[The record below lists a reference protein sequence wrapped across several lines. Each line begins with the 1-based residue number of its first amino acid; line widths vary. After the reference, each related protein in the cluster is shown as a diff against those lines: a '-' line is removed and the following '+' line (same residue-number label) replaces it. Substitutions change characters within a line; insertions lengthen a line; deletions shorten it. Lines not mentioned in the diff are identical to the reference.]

1 MTDAVPPLDLDL
13 RVVRYFL
20 AVADHANFG
29 RAAAAV
35 HVGQPS
41 LSRQI
46 RGLERQ
52 LGVRLFHRTPQ
63 GARLSEA
70 GEAFA
75 PKARILLRAAAEA
88 AAAARKTAGPGGIS
102 IGYTAGLTVTGA
114 TRELR
119 RRHRDATV
127 RTMYLGW
134 RRPAEALLDHQVDA
148 VVARLP
154 FPADGLRVTRLYEE
168 ERVVIVP
175 RNHRLAG
182 RPFAHLADI
191 ADEPLQWVPGLDP
204 DCNAFWRLE
213 PRPDGRPAPTGPVMN
228 TLDDTWEFVASGD
241 TLAVATR
248 SHVNA
253 TRTDLALIPLR
264 GVAPSRV
271 VLATRAEDSALVA
284 DFRRCARAHL
294 TA

>member
-1 MTDAVPPLDLDL
+1 MTEVVPPLDLDL

-29 RAAAAV
+29 RAAAAL

-63 GARLSEA
+63 GTRLSEA
-70 GEAFA
+70 GQAFA
-75 PKARILLRAAAEA
+75 PKARILLCAAGEA
-88 AAAARKTAGPGGIS
+88 AAAARATAGPGSIS
-102 IGYTAGLTVTGA
+102 IGYTSGLVITAA

-119 RRHRDATV
+119 RRHREATV
-127 RTMYLGW
+127 RTTYLGW
-134 RRPAEALLDHQVDA
+134 RRPAEALLDREVDA
-148 VVARLP
+148 VVARAP
-154 FPADGLRVTRLYEE
+154 FSGDRLHVTHLYDEPRVL
-168 ERVVIVP
+168 VVA
-175 RNHRLAG
+175 RDHRLAG
-182 RPFAHLADI
+182 RPFADLADI

-204 DCNAFWRLE
+204 ACNAFWRLE
-213 PRPDGRPAPTGPVMN
+213 PRPDGRPVPVGPAMN

-248 SHVNA
+248 SHVNT
-253 TRTDLALIPLR
+253 TRTDLTLIPLR

-271 VLATRAEDSALVA
+271 VLATRTEDSGLVA
-284 DFRRCARAHL
+284 AFRECAREHL